1 MSNTIECGPL
11 HPFFQFISQQKV
23 QKIVWLRLVRHDT
36 PSNVIFNLNLKF
48 EQFRQKDHLSHITVA
63 KDLESC

>member
-1 MSNTIECGPL
+1 MSNTIECGPVPTIL
-11 HPFFQFISQQKV
+11 LIFI
-23 QKIVWLRLVRHDT
+23 IVRLDT
-36 PSNVIFNLNLKF
+36 PSNIIFNLNLKF

>member
-1 MSNTIECGPL
+1 MSNTIECEPL

-23 QKIVWLRLVRHDT
+23 QKIVVRLDT

-63 KDLESC
+63 KDLKSC

>member
-1 MSNTIECGPL
+1 MA
-11 HPFFQFISQQKV
+11 V
-23 QKIVWLRLVRHDT
+23 RLDT

-63 KDLESC
+63 KDLEFC

>member
-1 MSNTIECGPL
+1 MSNTIECGTL
-11 HPFFQFISQQKV
+11 HPFLQFISQQKV
-23 QKIVWLRLVRHDT
+23 VRLDT

>member
-1 MSNTIECGPL
+1 MWTFTSILSIHITTEGT
-11 HPFFQFISQQKV
+11 
-23 QKIVWLRLVRHDT
+23 KIVRLDT

-63 KDLESC
+63 KDLEFC

>member
-23 QKIVWLRLVRHDT
+23 QKIAVRLDT

-63 KDLESC
+63 KNLESC

>member
-23 QKIVWLRLVRHDT
+23 VRLDT

-48 EQFRQKDHLSHITVA
+48 QQFRQKDHLSHITVA
-63 KDLESC
+63 KNLESC

>member
-1 MSNTIECGPL
+1 MSNTIECGLL

-23 QKIVWLRLVRHDT
+23 QTIVRLDT

>member
-1 MSNTIECGPL
+1 MWTFTSILSIHITAKGTKNCMA
-11 HPFFQFISQQKV
+11 V
-23 QKIVWLRLVRHDT
+23 RLDT

>member
-23 QKIVWLRLVRHDT
+23 QKIVRLDT

-63 KDLESC
+63 KDLEFC